1 MDYYNDVGPDRP
13 LYAEVAITVKNE
25 LISMMNAQLPLQQR
39 EKITALQGKAVLVL
53 GAGKTGTSIVRWL
66 TCVGAVVIL
75 ADSRARPP
83 GIARLEA
90 EFPDLIFQAG
100 PFINLN
106 YDDVDLVV
114 TSPGVPLDAIPLEE
128 LKQKNISV
136 VGDIEIFLCENRE
149 RFESKV
155 LAITGTNGKS
165 TVTRM
170 VETILKV
177 SGVDAIAVGNIGTPV
192 LEILTQIVTG
202 ERKAPDVFVLEI
214 SSFQIDTTFTLDF
227 HGAVILNIS
236 EDHLD
241 RYENYEAYIK
251 SKSRIYS
258 GAGKKVLNRDDP
270 LVMNSIPMS
279 DDIVTFGLSQPDSDV
294 AWGVGRIEEVEWLML
309 GDQKICRS
317 DDLPVLGRHNVSNA
331 LAALALSALF
341 VSSNEI
347 AVNGLMKYSGL
358 DHRMQMV
365 ADVNGVRFF
374 NDSKATNVG
383 ATLAAISGLSEVAI
397 LILGGQSKQQNFET
411 LTKVIRQKIRTV
423 ILIGKDTLIIKA
435 AIEGAGVPVIEASN
449 MADAVRLSADIAEC
463 DDLVLLSPAC
473 ASFDMFDDYIHR
485 GDVYMEA
492 VRSLI

>member
-1 MDYYNDVGPDRP
+1 MDYYNDVGPDWS
-13 LYAEVAITVKNE
+13 LYAEVAVIVKNDPT
-25 LISMMNAQLPLQQR
+25 SMMNAHLPLQQR
-39 EKITALQGKAVLVL
+39 NELTALRGKAVLVL
-53 GAGKTGTSIVRWL
+53 GAGKTGISIVRWL
-66 TCVGAVVIL
+66 TYVGAVVLL

-83 GIARLEA
+83 GITILKA

-114 TSPGVPLDAIPLEE
+114 ISPGVPLDVLPTEE
-128 LKQKNISV
+128 LEQKNISV
-136 VGDIEIFLCENRE
+136 VGDIEIFLCENTK

-170 VETILKV
+170 VETILNV
-177 SGVDAIAVGNIGTPV
+177 SGVDAVAVGNIGTPV

-241 RYENYEAYIK
+241 RYENFEAYIR
-251 SKSRIYS
+251 SKLRIYS
-258 GAGKKVLNRDDP
+258 GTGTKVLNRDDP
-270 LVMNSIPMS
+270 LIMNSYPMS
-279 DDIVTFGLSQPDSDV
+279 DDIVTFGLSHPDTDV
-294 AWGVGRIEEVEWLML
+294 AWGIARIEEVEWLML
-309 GDQKICRS
+309 GDQKVCRS
-317 DDLPVLGRHNVSNA
+317 DDLPVLGLHNVSNA
-331 LAALALSALF
+331 LAALALSSLF
-341 VSSNEI
+341 LPSNEM
-347 AVNGLMKYSGL
+347 AADGLMKYSGL

-383 ATLAAISGLSEVAI
+383 ATLAAISGLSEIAV
-397 LILGGQSKQQNFET
+397 LILGGQSKQQNFEA
-411 LTKVIRQKIRTV
+411 LTEAIRQKIRTV
-423 ILIGKDTLIIKA
+423 ILIGQDALIIKA
-435 AIEGAGVPVIEASN
+435 AIEGSGVPVIEASS
-449 MADAVRLSADIAEC
+449 MVDAVRLSADIAESNE
-463 DDLVLLSPAC
+463 LVLLSPAC
-473 ASFDMFDDYIHR
+473 ASFDMFDDYTHR
-485 GDVYMEA
+485 GDVFMEA

>member
-1 MDYYNDVGPDRP
+1 
-13 LYAEVAITVKNE
+13 
-25 LISMMNAQLPLQQR
+25 MMNAQLPLQQR
-39 EKITALQGKAVLVL
+39 EKITALQGKVVLVL

-90 EFPDLIFQAG
+90 EFPDLSFQAG

-106 YDDVDLVV
+106 YDDFDLVV
-114 TSPGVPLDAIPLEE
+114 TSPGVPLDALPLEQLE
-128 LKQKNISV
+128 QKNISV
-136 VGDIEIFLCENRE
+136 VGDIEIFLCENRD

-170 VETILKV
+170 VETILKE
-177 SGVDAIAVGNIGTPV
+177 SGADAVAVGNIGTPV

-258 GAGKKVLNRDDP
+258 GAGKKVL
-270 LVMNSIPMS
+270 
-279 DDIVTFGLSQPDSDV
+279 
-294 AWGVGRIEEVEWLML
+294 
-309 GDQKICRS
+309 
-317 DDLPVLGRHNVSNA
+317 
-331 LAALALSALF
+331 
-341 VSSNEI
+341 
-347 AVNGLMKYSGL
+347 
-358 DHRMQMV
+358 
-365 ADVNGVRFF
+365 
-374 NDSKATNVG
+374 
-383 ATLAAISGLSEVAI
+383 
-397 LILGGQSKQQNFET
+397 
-411 LTKVIRQKIRTV
+411 
-423 ILIGKDTLIIKA
+423 
-435 AIEGAGVPVIEASN
+435 
-449 MADAVRLSADIAEC
+449 
-463 DDLVLLSPAC
+463 
-473 ASFDMFDDYIHR
+473 
-485 GDVYMEA
+485 
-492 VRSLI
+492 